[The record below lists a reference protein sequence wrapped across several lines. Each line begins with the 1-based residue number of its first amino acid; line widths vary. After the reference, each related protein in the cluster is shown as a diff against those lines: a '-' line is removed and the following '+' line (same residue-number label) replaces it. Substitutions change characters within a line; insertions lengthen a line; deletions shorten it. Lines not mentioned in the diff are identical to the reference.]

1 MTDSEG
7 GFEEHVE
14 SSIKSCEKAK
24 RWKRE
29 KRATR
34 GPLSRNQHLCTWSP
48 RKNRRG
54 GRKAGQG
61 SKEGLPRTEGWE
73 CPGPAE
79 AKHSARKRP
88 TVLPAGT
95 GQDGVS
101 VNQVQKKDPT
111 SFQREKHNQT
121 EQNQFPYTGSG
132 LGMLCL

>member
-14 SSIKSCEKAK
+14 SSIKPCEKAK

-29 KRATR
+29 KRAR
-34 GPLSRNQHLCTWSP
+34 GPLSRNHHSCTWSS
-48 RKNRRG
+48 RETQRG

-61 SKEGLPRTEGWE
+61 SKEGRPRTEVWE
-73 CPGPAE
+73 RPGPAE
-79 AKHSARKRP
+79 AKHSARKWP

-101 VNQVQKKDPT
+101 VNQVQKEDPT

-121 EQNQFPYTGSG
+121 EQTKSVPYTGSG
-132 LGMLCL
+132 LGLLCL